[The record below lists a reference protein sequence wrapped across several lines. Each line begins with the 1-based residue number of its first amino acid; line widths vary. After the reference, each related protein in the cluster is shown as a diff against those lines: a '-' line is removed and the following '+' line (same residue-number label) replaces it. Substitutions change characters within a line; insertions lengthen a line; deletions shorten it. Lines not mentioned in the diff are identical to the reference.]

1 LLPPKGGPNFN
12 LGAEDGKENNEHLLS
27 GQLNDMVKGKV
38 PVREI
43 ISWIDESVFSNNS
56 LEVTL
61 RVVVQ
66 TLLNIGS
73 KSFTHLIT
81 VLERYGQVI
90 SKICPDE
97 DKQIMLIAEVSSFWK
112 NNTQMTAIAI
122 DRMMSYRLVS
132 NLAIVR
138 WVFSE
143 ENVEQFHTTDRPW
156 EVLNLALIDNSF
168 VVLVYYTVI
177 WNYVFCFWLYFGM
190 VSFGWLILFIIFKCG
205 KQYMLLFVFWSWWLT
220 KS

>member
-1 LLPPKGGPNFN
+1 MLPPKGGPNFS
-12 LGAEDGKENNEHLLS
+12 LGAEDGKENNEHVLS
-27 GQLNDMVKGKV
+27 GQLNDMVKGKS

-43 ISWIDESVFSNNS
+43 ISWIDETVFSNNS

-73 KSFTHLIT
+73 KSFTHLVT

-90 SKICPDE
+90 AKVCSDE
-97 DKQIMLIAEVSSFWK
+97 DKQVMLIAEVSSFWK
-112 NNTQMTAIAI
+112 SNTQMTAIAI
-122 DRMMSYRLVS
+122 DRMMGYRLIS

-143 ENVEQFHTTDRPW
+143 ENVEQFHTSDRPW
-156 EVLNLALIDNSF
+156 EVLNHAFRDWELS
-168 VVLVYYTVI
+168 
-177 WNYVFCFWLYFGM
+177 VFCF
-190 VSFGWLILFIIFKCG
+190 
-205 KQYMLLFVFWSWWLT
+205 
-220 KS
+220 